1 MADLSRILCPVDFSD
16 NSQLALDYAL
26 SLAAQHSAAVSV
38 MHVLPEV
45 LADPDVYPYL
55 SDPVLP
61 SGETRERAFEQL
73 GTFVHRALQ
82 RKLSVDVVL
91 EDGDIVDTVVAKVG
105 KIPADL
111 IVLGT
116 HGRRGLARL
125 LMGSVTE
132 RVLRQAT
139 KPVLSVSPHAAAP
152 PKNGIPFKN
161 VLCPVDFSS
170 SSLKAFDLALSL
182 AGEEGT
188 VTLLHVIEFYIDVA
202 VGETVAF
209 DLDDVRERHREQAIE
224 NLERAKQTQQAQQA
238 QQGVPGD
245 ARART
250 KLETATLD
258 SGAAYKEILRIA
270 ERDDADVIVMGV
282 MGRSAADLFFFG
294 STTNH
299 IVRAAHCPVLTVRA
313 EE

>member
-1 MADLSRILCPVDFSD
+1 MVEIAKILCPVDFSE
-16 NSQLALDYAL
+16 NSELALDYAL
-26 SLAAQHSAAVSV
+26 SLAVQHDAAVSV

-73 GTFVHRALQ
+73 GKFVHRALEL
-82 RKLSVDVVL
+82 KLRVEVVL
-91 EDGDIVDTVVAKVG
+91 EDGDIVDNVVEKAG
-105 KIPADL
+105 KLPADL

-125 LMGSVTE
+125 LMGSATE
-132 RVLRQAT
+132 RVLRHAT

-152 PKNGIPFKN
+152 PKDGIPFKN
-161 VLCPVDFSS
+161 VLCPIDFSP
-170 SSLKAFDLALSL
+170 SSLKALDLALSL
-182 AGEEGT
+182 GGDEST
-188 VTLLHVIEFYIDVA
+188 VTLLHVVEFYVDVA
-202 VGETVAF
+202 VGEAVAF
-209 DLDDVRERHREQAIE
+209 DLDDVRERHRAQA
-224 NLERAKQTQQAQQA
+224 LEKLEQTQQDLPA
-238 QQGVPGD
+238 D

-250 KLETATLD
+250 KLETATLE

-270 ERDDADVIVMGV
+270 EKDAADVIVMGV
-282 MGRSAADLFFFG
+282 MGRSAADLLFFG

-299 IVRAAHCPVLTVRA
+299 IVRAARCPVLTVRA

>member
-1 MADLSRILCPVDFSD
+1 MVEIARILVPVDFSD

-26 SLAAQHSAAVSV
+26 SLAVQHTAAVSV

-73 GTFVHRALQ
+73 GTFVHRALE
-82 RKLSVDVVL
+82 RKIRVDVVL
-91 EDGDIVDTVVAKVG
+91 EDGDIVDNVVEKAG
-105 KIPADL
+105 RLPADL

-132 RVLRQAT
+132 RVLRHAI
-139 KPVLSVSPHAAAP
+139 KPVLSVSPHAPAP
-152 PKNGIPFKN
+152 PEEGIPFKN
-161 VLCPVDFSS
+161 VLCPIDFSP
-170 SSLKAFDLALSL
+170 SSLKALDLALSL
-182 AGEEGT
+182 AGDEGT
-188 VTLLHVIEFYIDVA
+188 VRLLHVVEFYVDVA
-202 VGETVAF
+202 VGEAIAF
-209 DLDDVRERHREQAIE
+209 DLDDVRERHGEQA
-224 NLERAKQTQQAQQA
+224 LEKLEQTQQDLP
-238 QQGVPGD
+238 VD

-250 KLETATLD
+250 KLETGTLD

-270 ERDDADVIVMGV
+270 ERDGADVIVMGV

>member
-1 MADLSRILCPVDFSD
+1 MVEIARILVPVDFSD

-26 SLAAQHSAAVSV
+26 SLAVQHTAAVSV

-73 GTFVHRALQ
+73 GTFVHRALE
-82 RKLSVDVVL
+82 RKLRVDVVL
-91 EDGDIVDTVVAKVG
+91 EDGDIVDNVVEKAG
-105 KIPADL
+105 KLPADL

-132 RVLRQAT
+132 RVLRHAT
-139 KPVLSVSPHAAAP
+139 KPVLSVSPHAPAP
-152 PKNGIPFKN
+152 PEEGIPFKN
-161 VLCPVDFSS
+161 VLCPIDFSP
-170 SSLKAFDLALSL
+170 SSLKALDLALSL
-182 AGEEGT
+182 AGDEGM
-188 VTLLHVIEFYIDVA
+188 VTLLHVVEFYVDVA
-202 VGETVAF
+202 VGEAVAF
-209 DLDDVRERHREQAIE
+209 DLDDVRERHREQA
-224 NLERAKQTQQAQQA
+224 LEKLEQTQQDLP
-238 QQGVPGD
+238 VD

-270 ERDDADVIVMGV
+270 ERDGADVIVMGV

>member
-1 MADLSRILCPVDFSD
+1 MVEISRILCPVDFSD

-38 MHVLPEV
+38 MHVFPEV
-45 LADPDVYPYL
+45 LADLDVYPYL

-61 SGETRERAFEQL
+61 SGETRERAFQQL
-73 GTFVHRALQ
+73 ATFVHRALQ
-82 RKLSVDVVL
+82 QNVSVDVLL
-91 EDGDIVDTVVAKVG
+91 EDGDIVDKVVEKAG
-105 KIPADL
+105 KLPADL

-116 HGRRGLARL
+116 HGRRGLARF

-132 RVLRQAT
+132 RVLRHAT
-139 KPVLSVSPHAAAP
+139 KPVLSVSPHAEAP
-152 PKNGIPFKN
+152 PKDRIPFKN
-161 VLCPVDFSS
+161 VLCPIDFSP
-170 SSLKAFDLALSL
+170 SSLKAFDHALSL
-182 AGEEGT
+182 VGDEGT
-188 VTLLHVIEFYIDVA
+188 VTLLHVVEFYVDVL
-202 VGETVAF
+202 VGEAVAF
-209 DLDDVRERHREQAIE
+209 DLDDVRERHHEQAVE
-224 NLERAKQTQQAQQA
+224 KLEQAKQAGQA
-238 QQGVPGD
+238 VTGD

-258 SGAAYKEILRIA
+258 SSAAYKEILRIA

-299 IVRAAHCPVLTVRA
+299 VVRAAHCPVLTVRA

>member
-1 MADLSRILCPVDFSD
+1 MVEIVRILCPVDFSD

-26 SLAAQHSAAVSV
+26 SLAVQHEAAVSV
-38 MHVLPEV
+38 MHVLPEI

-61 SGETRERAFEQL
+61 SGQTRERAFEQL
-73 GTFVHRALQ
+73 GKFVRRALEL
-82 RKLSVDVVL
+82 KLRVDVAL
-91 EDGDIVDTVVAKVG
+91 EDGDIVDNVVEKAG
-105 KIPADL
+105 KLPADL

-132 RVLRQAT
+132 RVLRHAT
-139 KPVLSVSPHAAAP
+139 KPVLSVSPNAAAP
-152 PKNGIPFKN
+152 PKEGIPFKN
-161 VLCPVDFSS
+161 VLCPIDFSP
-170 SSLKAFDLALSL
+170 SSLKALDLALSV
-182 AGEEGT
+182 AGDEGT
-188 VTLLHVIEFYIDVA
+188 VTLLHVVEFYVDVA
-202 VGETVAF
+202 VGEAVAF
-209 DLDDVRERHREQAIE
+209 DLDDVRERHRAQAVEKLEQTREDLPA
-224 NLERAKQTQQAQQA
+224 
-238 QQGVPGD
+238 D

-250 KLETATLD
+250 KLETATLE

-270 ERDDADVIVMGV
+270 ESDAADVIVMGV
-282 MGRSAADLFFFG
+282 MGRSAADMLFFG